1 MINYILLI
9 PLLIHIESSGRDY
22 VVGDNG
28 TAVGCLQITAGVIE
42 DVNRI
47 YKTDYTKEDCYNRK
61 TSSDICIKYLSYW
74 LEKAVQREQAEIYNP
89 YEMACR
95 IWNGGPRGYQKEST
109 EVYWE
114 KIKRRAKEVGTY
126 DVTNYKVSNDR

>member
-1 MINYILLI
+1 MIDYAMLLAV
-9 PLLIHIESSGRDY
+9 LIQVESSGNNKAI
-22 VVGDNG
+22 GDNG
-28 TAVGCLQITAGVIE
+28 KSVGCLQIQQGVID

-61 TSSDICIKYLSYW
+61 TSSDICIKYLPYW

-114 KIKRRAKEVGTY
+114 KVKRKGEELGY
-126 DVTNYKVSNDR
+126 DFTKYNISNDR